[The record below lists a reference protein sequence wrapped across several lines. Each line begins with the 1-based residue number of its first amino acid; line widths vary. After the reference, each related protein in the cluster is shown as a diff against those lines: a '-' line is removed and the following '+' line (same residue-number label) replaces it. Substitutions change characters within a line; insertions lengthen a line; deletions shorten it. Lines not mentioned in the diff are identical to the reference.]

1 MSEFNPAFPG
11 RLNCKNLRFT
21 DVDTLSTEQILF
33 DGYWEELI
41 NLYGVG
47 LAYQVC
53 RYDVTKADNL
63 YGEHVSQAYADPVE
77 ILGLINL
84 QENAV
89 ALSKYGFVTDDSI
102 TLYLHIRTYTETFS
116 SFNVYGEPGTY
127 ADVHQKYIAPKAGD
141 IFTLYEFGKTRP
153 LGLGGKMFKVTE
165 RTDQDVGMNINQLA
179 GHYVWVIQAKRYDPS
194 YEPNVGEEKESYQIF
209 DDPHTGRII
218 DGVEQK
224 ELPSEQKQYKY
235 SVQQENIDKVFDYNK
250 ELINTNVYGG
260 YLKSFTVDSAQFA
273 LWYAT
278 TVDINT
284 FTPQPTTELI
294 DGRYYQCI
302 MQPEYGDGK
311 QGIRIPS
318 FYKLTK
324 VEIYDKVVNEWKIIG
339 GNAEYSTTLFNS
351 SKYKLLYDG
360 EYYDYTQYTYNGPTV
375 GERDM
380 KFYVSVISANTKKD
394 VDLNKAP
401 WYATIKGDGT
411 FSPVESGLID
421 NEYYECKLA
430 GEKSTKQAIQI
441 PSQAILQHVDI
452 YNIITKEWQIIG
464 GNAEYSK
471 SLFTPQDVILQIDGE
486 HYDYTQYT
494 YNGPKVGA
502 RDVRFYVTSG
512 NTSDSAPTWYAT
524 SENIFT
530 YTEQASDQFVKDE
543 YFECELAAETKKQKQ
558 SIQIPANYIIKYVK
572 QFNQKSNKWFFI
584 GDKDTN
590 IDLFD
595 TKSITKNNLP
605 YIQYTYSGS
614 QIGSRILRFYI

>member
-1 MSEFNPAFPG
+1 MSELNPAFPG

-21 DVDTLSTEQILF
+21 DVDKLSTEQILF

-194 YEPNVGEEKESYQIF
+194 YEPNVDEEKESYQLF

-224 ELPSEQKQYKY
+224 ELPSEQKQYNY

-250 ELINTNVYGG
+250 ESINTNVYGG
-260 YLKSFTVDSAQFA
+260 YLKSFTIDSAQFA
-273 LWYAT
+273 PWYAT

-294 DGRYYQCI
+294 DGQYYQCI

-401 WYATIKGDGT
+401 WYATIEGDGT
-411 FSPVESGLID
+411 FSPAKSGLVD

-430 GEKSTKQAIQI
+430 GEQSTKQAIQI

-486 HYDYTQYT
+486 HYDYIQYT
-494 YNGPKVGA
+494 YNGPTVGA
-502 RDVRFYVTSG
+502 RDIRFYITSG
-512 NTSDSAPTWYAT
+512 SVDNSTPTWYAT

-530 YTEQASDQFVKDE
+530 YTEQASDQFIKGE

-590 IDLFD
+590 IELFD
-595 TKSITKNNLP
+595 IKHITKNNLS
-605 YIQYTYSGS
+605 YIQYTYNGS

>member
-63 YGEHVSQAYADPVE
+63 YSEHVSQAYADPVE

-194 YEPNVGEEKESYQIF
+194 YEPNVDEEKESYQIF

-224 ELPSEQKQYKY
+224 ELPSEQKQYTY

-250 ELINTNVYGG
+250 ELIDTNVYGG

-273 LWYAT
+273 PWYAT
-278 TVDINT
+278 TVDINI

-294 DGRYYQCI
+294 DGQYYQCI

-311 QGIRIPS
+311 QSIRIPS
-318 FYKLTK
+318 FYKLIK

-411 FSPVESGLID
+411 FSPVEPGLID

-430 GEKSTKQAIQI
+430 GEQSAKQAIQI

-471 SLFTPQDVILQIDGE
+471 SLFTSQDVILQIDGE

-494 YNGPKVGA
+494 YNGPTVGA
-502 RDVRFYVTSG
+502 RDIRFYITSS
-512 NTSDSAPTWYAT
+512 NVDNSTPTWYAT

-530 YTEQASDQFVKDE
+530 YTEQASDQFVKGE

-605 YIQYTYSGS
+605 YIQYTYNGS